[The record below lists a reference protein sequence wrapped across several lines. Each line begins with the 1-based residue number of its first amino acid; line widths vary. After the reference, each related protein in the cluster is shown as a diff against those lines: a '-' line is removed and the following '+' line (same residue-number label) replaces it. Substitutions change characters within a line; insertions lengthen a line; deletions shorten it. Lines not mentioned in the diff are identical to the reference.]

1 MINKNVLPSPKIL
14 LTDIVPLWS
23 FGNFIHHSQTN
34 TVPLLALDLSAL

>member
-23 FGNFIHHSQTN
+23 SAISFTIAKPIP
-34 TVPLLALDLSAL
+34 VPLLALDLSAL